1 MRTASVAYAGSAAA
15 FAGVLGWAATVLPD
29 TVASHFGGD
38 GRADGWSS
46 RPAFLL
52 TMAGIGG
59 FLLLMPLVVRLA
71 MRLPPGMVNVPNPD
85 YWLAPE
91 HREEMAARMTRALR
105 GFTALT
111 VLLLTVTTWQ
121 TVVATIEG
129 TGLPVPWVPIALYL
143 VAVLVWLV
151 RLYRHTFAVPDPLP
165 ASPWLGRTD

>member
-1 MRTASVAYAGSAAA
+1 MRVATMSYAGSAVAL
-15 FAGVLGWAATVLPD
+15 AGVLGWAATVLPD
-29 TVASHFGGD
+29 TVASHFGAD

-52 TMAGIGG
+52 TMAGVGA

-71 MRLPPGMVNVPNPD
+71 MRLAPGMVNVPHPE

-91 HREEMAARMTRALR
+91 HREEMATRTTRELR
-105 GFTALT
+105 AFTALT

-121 TVVATIEG
+121 SVIATTEG

-151 RLYRHTFAVPDPLP
+151 RLYRHTFAVPETPP